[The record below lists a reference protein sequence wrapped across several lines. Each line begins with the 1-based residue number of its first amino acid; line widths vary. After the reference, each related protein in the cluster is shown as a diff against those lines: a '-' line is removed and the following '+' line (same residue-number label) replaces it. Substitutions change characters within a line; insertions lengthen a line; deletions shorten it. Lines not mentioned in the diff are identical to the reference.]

1 MSRFCRPCCPPDSA
15 GTLTPCLCDQSWP
28 SGTCQ
33 RLSDCSVH
41 HVIIP
46 LQMHCLLYVQAAVV
60 LPGEMLR
67 ALHAAGSRPRLH
79 HGPSP
84 GSRRSVCASAITK
97 TTEMW
102 MQGSRKVRC
111 AHCST
116 IKWRS
121 QPSSRSILQALE
133 DAGSTLLQG

>member
-1 MSRFCRPCCPPDSA
+1 MHR
-15 GTLTPCLCDQSWP
+15 
-28 SGTCQ
+28 
-33 RLSDCSVH
+33 
-41 HVIIP
+41 VIIP
-46 LQMHCLLYVQAAVV
+46 PQMHCLLYVQAAVL

-84 GSRRSVCASAITK
+84 GSHRSVCASATTK
-97 TTEMW
+97 TREMW
-102 MQGSRKVRC
+102 MRGSRKVRR

-116 IKWRS
+116 IRKHS

-133 DAGSTLLQG
+133 DVSSTLLQG